1 MRSSPDD
8 IDLGSLGRAIKK
20 SFPRVALLSLLAGG
34 ATAGVMM
41 TMAPQYVSQATI
53 EILARQALDPNNPN
67 NNTMTSPSTRALAK
81 EDLGT
86 HVINIQSTDLTKQMS
101 EQLRLKERPEF
112 NARLDPEDTF
122 SSLLR
127 MAGIGKAKESET
139 DDDRVLNAYRSA
151 MKVANKRD
159 THNISIEFTTTN
171 PDFSAKGA
179 NLLADL
185 YRDSLA
191 SSRQVEISDTEKK
204 LSTQMERL
212 EKELRIADRAVTD
225 FRAKVDI
232 FKTQGPQGVTTQ
244 NDDRLGQLT
253 AEQSKAAAAR
263 TEAEARATA
272 AKEQMRLGTAE
283 SNPDVQKS
291 QMISRLIEQRIRQER
306 QVSELAT
313 SLLPGHPRMR
323 QVQGDLASLQR
334 QIKDEVKK
342 VVDGLE
348 KDAKI
353 AADKEASL
361 TKQTGAI
368 KVTIK
373 DQSPADAQL
382 KALDDDAKG
391 KRSELERVKKD
402 YEAARTKR
410 GTGQAVEV
418 RLVQEAKPSNEKVA
432 PKPGMFAPLV
442 TLAMLLVGLAWSV
455 TKAIVMGP
463 PTTGGGGSNRSGTRD
478 LEQISIPASAALVA
492 APAAAGA
499 AAAAA
504 RAVAAKPAA
513 LANTAA
519 QSVTQKPDVRG
530 NVDAALAA
538 LLGRDG
544 DGACRSLVAGERA
557 DIDAASE
564 ALALAKGLAA
574 EGKSVV
580 LVDWSSVASSLT
592 ELAGGVPTPGL
603 AQLVQGDV
611 AFEDVIQK
619 LADTEAHFVP
629 AGDALN
635 DQSVIFDADRA
646 NLVLDAMDEAFEHII
661 VFADQ
666 ASARDLFEATQ
677 GRFDT
682 GVSVTDTAAAHGAG
696 TVFLGFDVADMAV
709 HHVVRA
715 IAAATPPT
723 GSGLLRRGA
732 SRAAARPADAQ
743 ARA

>member
-20 SFPRVALLSLLAGG
+20 SLPRTALYALLAGG
-34 ATAGVMM
+34 LTAAVMM

-53 EILARQALDPNNPN
+53 EILARQVLDPNNPN
-67 NNTMTSPSTRALAK
+67 TSTTSTPSARALTK
-81 EDLGT
+81 EELGT
-86 HVINIQSTDLTKQMS
+86 HVINIQSTDLTRQMS
-101 EQLRLKERPEF
+101 EQLHLKERPEF
-112 NARLDPEDTF
+112 NARLEPDDTF
-122 SSLLR
+122 TGLMR
-127 MAGIGKAKESET
+127 MLGIGKAKDSET
-139 DDDRVLNAYRSA
+139 DDDRVLASYRTA

-159 THNISIEFTTTN
+159 TNAISIEFTTPN

-191 SSRQVEISDTEKK
+191 SSRKVEISDTEKK
-204 LSTQMERL
+204 LAAQVDRL
-212 EKELRIADRAVTD
+212 EKELRIADKAVTD

-232 FKTQGPQGVTTQ
+232 FKTQGAQGTTTQ

-253 AEQSKAAAAR
+253 AELSKAAAAR
-263 TEAEARATA
+263 TDAEARATA
-272 AKEQMRLGTAE
+272 AKEQMRLGTAD

-291 QMISRLIEQRIRQER
+291 QMIPRLVESRIRQER

-313 SLLPGHPRMR
+313 ALLPGHPRMR

-353 AADKEASL
+353 AADKESSL
-361 TKQTGAI
+361 AKQVAGI

-382 KALDDDAKG
+382 KALEDETKG

-402 YEAARTKR
+402 YEAIRTR
-410 GTGQAVEV
+410 GGTGQAVEV
-418 RLVQEAKPSNEKVA
+418 RLVQEAKSSNEKVA

-442 TLAMLLVGLAWSV
+442 ALATVLVGLAWSV
-455 TKAIVMGP
+455 TKAIVTGP
-463 PTTGGGGSNRSGTRD
+463 PAAGGGGTEGRGSRGN
-478 LEQISIPASAALVA
+478 LEQVSIPAAAALVA
-492 APAAAGA
+492 APAAALAMSRAGSA
-499 AAAAA
+499 KAQLVGRPDPVDLDSSRLDA
-504 RAVAAKPAA
+504 AVAALLQREAA
-513 LANTAA
+513 
-519 QSVTQKPDVRG
+519 
-530 NVDAALAA
+530 
-538 LLGRDG
+538 
-544 DGACRSLVAGERA
+544 GACRSLIAADRADFDAAGEA
-557 DIDAASE
+557 LGLAK
-564 ALALAKGLAA
+564 ALASA
-574 EGKSVV
+574 GKSVV
-580 LVDWSSVASSLT
+580 LVDWSSTASSLADRT
-592 ELAGGVPTPGL
+592 GGAPQPGL
-603 AQLVQGDV
+603 AQLIQGDA

-629 AGDALN
+629 SGDVLV

-646 NLVLDAMDEAFEHII
+646 NLVLDAMDEAFEHVV
-661 VFADQ
+661 VFADH

-682 GVSVTDTAAAHGAG
+682 GLIVTDISADPSDTAI
-696 TVFLGFDVADMAV
+696 FLGFDVADMAL
-709 HHVVRA
+709 HRIVRTPIVTA
-715 IAAATPPT
+715 SASATPAM
-723 GSGLLRRGA
+723 RRGPA
-732 SRAAARPADAQ
+732 RSAARPGDTQ